1 LAGRRSVDTAF
12 ARILHS
18 PHPRIERD
26 VLQTEY
32 GTTMGD
38 SDVLLAHL
46 TWEEAEE
53 AASRN
58 TLVIIPTGATEAHG
72 PHLPLDVDT
81 HQVAHVAELLARRVG
96 ALVAPA
102 LPYGYSSTW
111 MHFPGTISLSTETFQ
126 RVLEEIC
133 ASLLTHGFRRLL
145 ILNGHRPNGTACDV
159 AARAVVDTHPRRD
172 ELEITAVSYWE
183 PAAKELHAL
192 RRSVVGGM
200 GHACELETSF
210 QLATRPELVQMDT
223 LKDVRPPLVGWDLVA
238 PGEPARTYGRWPA
251 PSAEHPAI
259 FGDPSVASAESG
271 RAFLEVVVDA
281 LVEFVRVLDAGGGG
295 SYAERTKPEPA
306 TAAR

>member
-1 LAGRRSVDTAF
+1 VAVTKA
-12 ARILHS
+12 
-18 PHPRIERD
+18 
-26 VLQTEY
+26 
-32 GTTMGD
+32 
-38 SDVLLAHL
+38 LLAHL
-46 TWEEAEE
+46 TWPEARE
-53 AASRN
+53 AIKSN
-58 TLVIIPTGATEAHG
+58 PLVILPVGSTEAHG

-81 HQVAHVAELLARRVG
+81 HQVGHVAELVAERTG
-96 ALVAPA
+96 ALAAPTV
-102 LPYGYSSTW
+102 PYGYATMW
-111 MHFPGTISLSTETFQ
+111 MEFPGTMTLQADTFQ
-126 RVLEEIC
+126 QVLFELVSSI
-133 ASLLTHGFRRLL
+133 LQHFRRVM
-145 ILNGHRPNGTACDV
+145 ILNGHRPNNTSVDV
-159 AARAVVDTHPRRD
+159 AARRAIDALPPDSDAKV
-172 ELEITAVSYWE
+172 TAVSYWE
-183 PAAKELHAL
+183 PGALRVHEL
-192 RRSVVGGM
+192 RRSRVGGM